1 MTEQL
6 PVMYN
11 VSQYQAAIALRNALD
26 VQLSHLKED
35 LEGRKTFITPTGA
48 DAKSLGSNDT
58 ERKINLAKLTE
69 TDEVSMQ
76 IRASIRT
83 IEDQLVPVNTTL
95 EQIEAARRLDEWTV
109 TEHLANAIEQLAGA
123 WRRDALG
130 TRPNP
135 GKPAAPIIAVEV
147 AKEIAQ
153 AFEAAGPMAEPPSI
167 IHENENM
174 PDLIMDA
181 LYENIDVDAWIAGS
195 QKPLSYDNVT
205 ITMDPPRMPMETAAS
220 IAERVQKGEIPF

>member
-11 VSQYQAAIALRNALD
+11 VSQYQAAIALRNALET
-26 VQLSHLKED
+26 QLAHLRED
-35 LEGRKTFITPTGA
+35 LEGRKTFITPTGP

-58 ERKINLAKLTE
+58 ERKLNLAKLTE
-69 TDEVSMQ
+69 TDEVCAQ
-76 IRASIRT
+76 IRSTIRT

-123 WRRDALG
+123 WRTAALG

-147 AKEIAQ
+147 AKEIVQ
-153 AFEAAGPMAEPPSI
+153 AFEAASQPEPPSNP
-167 IHENENM
+167 EPVT
-174 PDLIMDA
+174 PDDL
-181 LYENIDVDAWIAGS
+181 EHGRSPEVQAWIDGS
-195 QKPLSYDNVT
+195 QKPL
-205 ITMDPPRMPMETAAS
+205 IPMETAAS
-220 IAERVQKGEIPF
+220 IADRVKNGEIPF

>member
-11 VSQYQAAIALRNALD
+11 VSQYQSAIATRNALD

-35 LEGRKTFITPTGA
+35 LEGRKTFITPTGP

-58 ERKINLAKLTE
+58 ERKLNLAKLTE

-83 IEDQLVPVNTTL
+83 IEDQLSPVNTTL

-135 GKPAAPIIAVEV
+135 GKQAAPIIAVEV

-153 AFEAAGPMAEPPSI
+153 AFEAAGPMAEPPSNP
-167 IHENENM
+167 EPVSPE
-174 PDLIMDA
+174 DLEHGDSDYRLGQVQPVSVVFNAPI
-181 LYENIDVDAWIAGS
+181 L
-195 QKPLSYDNVT
+195 
-205 ITMDPPRMPMETAAS
+205 PMETAAS
-220 IAERVQKGEIPF
+220 IADRVKNGEIPF